1 MAPILWVTVMRWHM
15 EEKLN
20 VTLTGSSFTDPSNP
34 GDVDIQ
40 TSGWE
45 VTTITSALKFY
56 LRSEQ

>member
-1 MAPILWVTVMRWHM
+1 M
-15 EEKLN
+15 EEKLK
-20 VTLTGSSFTDPSNP
+20 VKLTGASFADPCNP

-56 LRSEQ
+56 LRSE